1 MRAALLDSS
10 CVLAW
15 LLREPGAELVEP
27 MLATSFITSANM
39 AEVMTKVERLS
50 GQGLECAEDLVEA
63 GLTVVPVGWREIRS
77 VPQLRQQ
84 EQGWSARSSLSLGD
98 VSCISYAISQ
108 DMEIWTADRSWV
120 ELDIPVPVSLI
131 R

>member
-15 LLREPGAELVEP
+15 LLQEPGAELVEP

-63 GLTVVPVGWREIRS
+63 GLTVVPVGWREIQF

-84 EQGWSARSSLSLGD
+84 EQGLASRSSLSLGD
-98 VSCISYAISQ
+98 VTCISYAIVQ
-108 DMEIWTADRSWV
+108 DMEIWTADRSWAG
-120 ELDIPVPVSLI
+120 LDLPVPVSLI

>member
-1 MRAALLDSS
+1 MKPALLDSS

-15 LLREPGAELVEP
+15 LLQEPGAELVEP

-63 GLTVVPVGWREIRS
+63 GLTVVPVGWREVQS
-77 VPQLRQQ
+77 VPQLRRQ
-84 EQGWSARSSLSLGD
+84 EQGLPTRSGLSLGD
-98 VSCISYAISQ
+98 VTCISYAISQ
-108 DMEIWTADRSWV
+108 DMEIWTADRSWAD
-120 ELDIPVPVSLI
+120 LDLPVPVSLI

>member
-1 MRAALLDSS
+1 MKPALLDSS

-15 LLREPGAELVEP
+15 LLQEPGAELVEP
-27 MLATSFITSANM
+27 MLATAFITSANM

-63 GLTVVPVGWREIRS
+63 GLTVVPVGWREVQS
-77 VPQLRQQ
+77 VPQLRRQ
-84 EQGWSARSSLSLGD
+84 EQGLPTRSGLSLGD
-98 VSCISYAISQ
+98 VTCISYAISQ
-108 DMEIWTADRSWV
+108 DMEIWTADRSWAD
-120 ELDIPVPVSLI
+120 LDLPVPVSLI

>member
-1 MRAALLDSS
+1 MKPALLDSS

-27 MLATSFITSANM
+27 MLATAFITSANM

-63 GLTVVPVGWREIRS
+63 GLTVVPVGWREVQS
-77 VPQLRQQ
+77 VPQLRRQ
-84 EQGWSARSSLSLGD
+84 EQGLPTRSGLSLGD
-98 VSCISYAISQ
+98 VTCISYAISQ
-108 DMEIWTADRSWV
+108 DMEIWTADRSWAD
-120 ELDIPVPVSLI
+120 LDLPVPVSLI

>member
-1 MRAALLDSS
+1 MKPALLDSS

-15 LLREPGAELVEP
+15 LLQEPGAELVEP
-27 MLATSFITSANM
+27 MLATAFITSANM

-63 GLTVVPVGWREIRS
+63 GLTVVPVGWREIQS
-77 VPQLRQQ
+77 VPQLRRQ
-84 EQGWSARSSLSLGD
+84 EQGLPPRSGLSLGD
-98 VSCISYAISQ
+98 VTCISYAISQ
-108 DMEIWTADRSWV
+108 NMEIWTADRSWAD
-120 ELDIPVPVSLI
+120 LDLPVPVSLI

>member
-1 MRAALLDSS
+1 MKPALLDSS

-50 GQGLECAEDLVEA
+50 GQGLQCAEDLIEA
-63 GLTVVPVGWREIRS
+63 GLTVVPVGWREVQS

-84 EQGWSARSSLSLGD
+84 ERGLPSRAGLSLGD
-98 VSCISYAISQ
+98 VTCISYAIAQ
-108 DMEIWTADRSWV
+108 EMEIWTADRSWA
-120 ELDIPVPVSLI
+120 EFDLPVPVSLI

>member
-1 MRAALLDSS
+1 M
-10 CVLAW
+10 
-15 LLREPGAELVEP
+15 EP
-27 MLATSFITSANM
+27 MLATSYITSANM

-63 GLTVVPVGWREIRS
+63 GLTVVTVGWREVQS
-77 VPQLRQQ
+77 VPRLRRQ
-84 EQGWSARSSLSLGD
+84 EALLPSRSSLSLGD
-98 VSCISYAISQ
+98 VACISYAIAQ
-108 DMEIWTADRSWV
+108 DMEIWTADRSWA

>member
-15 LLREPGAELVEP
+15 LLHEPGAELVEP

-63 GLTVVPVGWREIRS
+63 GLTVVPVGWREIQF

-84 EQGWSARSSLSLGD
+84 EQGLPSRSSLSLGD
-98 VSCISYAISQ
+98 VTCISYAIAQ
-108 DMEIWTADRSWV
+108 DMEIWTADRSWA
-120 ELDIPVPVSLI
+120 ELDLPVPVSLI

>member
-1 MRAALLDSS
+1 MKPALLDSS

-63 GLTVVPVGWREIRS
+63 GLTVVPVGWREVQS
-77 VPQLRQQ
+77 VPQLRRQ
-84 EQGWSARSSLSLGD
+84 EQGLPTRSGLSLGD
-98 VSCISYAISQ
+98 VTCISYAISQ
-108 DMEIWTADRSWV
+108 DMEIWTADRSWAD
-120 ELDIPVPVSLI
+120 LDLPVPVSLI

>member
-1 MRAALLDSS
+1 MKPALLDSS

-27 MLATSFITSANM
+27 MLATSFITSANL

-63 GLTVVPVGWREIRS
+63 GLTVVPVGWREVQS
-77 VPQLRQQ
+77 VPQLRRQ
-84 EQGWSARSSLSLGD
+84 EQGLPTRSGLSLGD
-98 VSCISYAISQ
+98 VTCISYAISQ
-108 DMEIWTADRSWV
+108 DMEIWTADRSWAD
-120 ELDIPVPVSLI
+120 LDLPVPVSLI

>member
-1 MRAALLDSS
+1 MRPALLDSS

-27 MLATSFITSANM
+27 MLATSYITSANM

-63 GLTVVPVGWREIRS
+63 GLTVVTVGWREVQS
-77 VPQLRQQ
+77 VPRLRQQ
-84 EQGWSARSSLSLGD
+84 EALLPSRSSLSLGD
-98 VSCISYAISQ
+98 VACISYAIAQ
-108 DMEIWTADRSWV
+108 DMEIWTADRSWA